1 MKEVRP
7 WRQEVKGRGAPG
19 PRGSVRPLASAF
31 PVERC
36 TAALRRGWALRR
48 RLRRPTRDVRIV
60 FVSHLFVSYLFV
72 TNAFVTVES

>member
-48 RLRRPTRDVRIV
+48 RLRDVRIV
-60 FVSHLFVSYLFV
+60 FVSHLFVSYLFA